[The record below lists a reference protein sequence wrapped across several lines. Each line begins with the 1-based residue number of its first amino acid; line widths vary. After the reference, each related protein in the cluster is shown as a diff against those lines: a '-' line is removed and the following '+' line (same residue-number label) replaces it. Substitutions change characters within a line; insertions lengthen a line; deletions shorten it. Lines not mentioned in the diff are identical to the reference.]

1 MKSVLKNF
9 LPFIILIALVSL
21 ACQIN
26 AGGPTA
32 PRTVAFSQDA
42 ADSVEQLWASI
53 DAANLTDSTATISL
67 TEEQLTSY
75 LAVNMAAKKEGDAA
89 IINPTIL
96 LENGQ
101 MEIYGQINTSFLTAN
116 AHLSL
121 TMTLDDEGQPQ
132 LDVVSADLGPLPM
145 PDGLMDA
152 IASVMDEALTG
163 SFGSVATGVRLSD
176 IQITDGVLT
185 FNIQKR

>member
-1 MKSVLKNF
+1 MKSVLKKL
-9 LPFIILIALVSL
+9 LPFIILIALVSM
-21 ACQIN
+21 ACQIS

-32 PRTVAFSQDA
+32 PRAVAISQDA

-75 LAVNMAAKKEGDAA
+75 LALNMAAKEEGDAA
-89 IINPTIL
+89 ILNPTVL

-101 MEIYGQINTSFLTAN
+101 MELYGQINTTLVTAN
-116 AHLSL
+116 VHLSL

-152 IASVMDEALTG
+152 VASVMDEALTG
-163 SFGSVATGVRLSD
+163 NFGSVATGVRLSN
-176 IQITDGVLT
+176 IQIADGVLT
-185 FNIQKR
+185 IEIQKR